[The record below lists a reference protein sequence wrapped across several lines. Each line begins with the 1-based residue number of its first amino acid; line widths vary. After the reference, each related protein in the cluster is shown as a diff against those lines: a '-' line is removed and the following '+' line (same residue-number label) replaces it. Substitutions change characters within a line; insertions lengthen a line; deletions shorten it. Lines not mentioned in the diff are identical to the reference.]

1 MAELRLAGLRKTYGR
16 VTAVDDVSLT
26 VGDGEFLVLLGP
38 SGCGKTTVL
47 RAVAGLEELDR
58 GTISI
63 GGRDVTPLP
72 PGRRRIAM
80 VFQSYAVFP
89 HLRVYDNI
97 VFGLRMGRVP
107 ADEQRR
113 RAQDAAALLQI
124 QDLLERYP
132 AQLSGGQ
139 RQRVAVA
146 RAIVMRPD
154 VLLMDE
160 PLSNLDA
167 LLRLHMR
174 TELKRIHRELRVTTV
189 YVTHDQVEALS
200 LGERIA
206 VMYGGR
212 VVQHD
217 TPSRVYDAPATR
229 QVGAF
234 IGSPPMNF
242 LEGRAQAAGGRA
254 VFVVSGT
261 QVSLDLP
268 DRAGAWLASHASAAA
283 PEVVAGIRPEH
294 MAASL
299 REEPGAVAAA
309 VVAVEPLGSQSLLT
323 AADGGQHLKILVSV
337 DFRAE
342 PGQPV
347 WVRADGS
354 RVRLMDARTGAAIPV

>member
-1 MAELRLAGLRKTYGR
+1 MAEVRLERLRKTYGK
-16 VTAVDDVSLT
+16 VTAIDDVSLT
-26 VGDGEFLVLLGP
+26 IADGEFLVLLGP

-58 GTISI
+58 GGIFI
-63 GGRDVTPLP
+63 GGRDVTRLA

-97 VFGLRMGRVP
+97 VFGLRMAKVP
-107 ADEQRR
+107 GDEQRR
-113 RAQDAAALLQI
+113 RAEEAAELLQI
-124 QDLLERYP
+124 EELLDRYP

-174 TELKRIHRELRVTTV
+174 TELKRIHRELRATTI

-200 LGERIA
+200 LGQRIA

-212 VVQHD
+212 IVQHD
-217 TPSRVYDAPATR
+217 TPLRVYDAPANR
-229 QVGAF
+229 LVGAF
-234 IGSPPMNF
+234 IGNPPMNF
-242 LEGRAQAAGGRA
+242 LEGRAQAAGGRTA
-254 VFVVSGT
+254 LAVSG
-261 QVSLDLP
+261 QSLDLP
-268 DRAGAWLASHASAAA
+268 GRAAAWLAAHAQE
-283 PEVVAGIRPEH
+283 PVLAGIRPEH
-294 MAASL
+294 IAVSL
-299 REEPGAVAAA
+299 REEPGTIGAA

-323 AADGGQHLKILVSV
+323 AAVGEQALKITVS
-337 DFRAE
+337 AE
-342 PGQPV
+342 FSADPGQRV
-347 WVRADGS
+347 WVRIDGN
-354 RVRLMDARTGAAIPV
+354 RVRLMDARTGDAIPE

>member
-1 MAELRLAGLRKTYGR
+1 MAQVRLEHLRKTYGK
-16 VTAVDDVSLT
+16 VTAIDDVSLT
-26 VGDGEFLVLLGP
+26 VEDGEFLVLLGP

-58 GTISI
+58 GGIAI
-63 GGRDVTPLP
+63 GGRDVTRLP

-113 RAQDAAALLQI
+113 RAGEAAELLQI
-124 QDLLERYP
+124 QDLLDRYP

-174 TELKRIHRELRVTTV
+174 TELKRIHRELRVTTI

-200 LGERIA
+200 LGQRIA

-212 VVQHD
+212 IVQHD
-217 TPSRVYDAPATR
+217 TPSRVYDAPANR
-229 QVGAF
+229 LVGAF
-234 IGSPPMNF
+234 IGNPPMNF

-254 VFVVSGT
+254 ALVVSGR
-261 QVSLDLP
+261 SLELP
-268 DRAGAWLASHASAAA
+268 DRAAAWLAAHA
-283 PEVVAGIRPEH
+283 PDQVLAGIRPEH
-294 MAASL
+294 IAVSL
-299 REEPGAVAAA
+299 REEPGAIAAV

-323 AADGGQHLKILVSV
+323 AAVGEQVLKVSVSV
-337 DFRAE
+337 DFHADPE
-342 PGQPV
+342 QPV
-347 WVRADGS
+347 WIRVDGS
-354 RVRLMDARTGAAIPV
+354 RVRLMDARTGDAISV